1 MRLRFCRHLEQP
13 RCQQF
18 PWADDGSLSLIS
30 ARWLTLMDAGHE
42 SRPALISARSFTKT
56 PEVEFRGGLS
66 TGLSLKMKM
75 SPRIHSGT
83 SGSCKNEAAQK
94 NLTSIILQ
102 FCAEDKR
109 CEKSVTH
116 CRCAPKMQKGDEECE
131 RLLTSRLPRIMA
143 HVSPAPRSLQEGNA
157 RPNSGKFF
165 PRTSCYYSSQ
175 PRPQVPRNLK

>member
-1 MRLRFCRHLEQP
+1 MMRLRFCRHLEQP

-56 PEVEFRGGLS
+56 PEVEFRGRLS

-83 SGSCKNEAAQK
+83 SGSCKNEAARKTWPPSSCSFARRIKGVKSQW
-94 NLTSIILQ
+94 LTVGVHQRCRKAMRSANVSWRAGCRASWHMFPPLPGLCRKVMRARILESSSLALLVIILHSL
-102 FCAEDKR
+102 AL
-109 CEKSVTH
+109 KSH
-116 CRCAPKMQKGDEECE
+116 
-131 RLLTSRLPRIMA
+131 
-143 HVSPAPRSLQEGNA
+143 
-157 RPNSGKFF
+157 
-165 PRTSCYYSSQ
+165 RT
-175 PRPQVPRNLK
+175 